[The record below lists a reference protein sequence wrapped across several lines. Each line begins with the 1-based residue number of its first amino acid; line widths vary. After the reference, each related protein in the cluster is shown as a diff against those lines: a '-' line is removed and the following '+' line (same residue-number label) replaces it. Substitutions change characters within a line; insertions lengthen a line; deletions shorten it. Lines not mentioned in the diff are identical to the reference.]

1 MLIKIT
7 YRHWDQFAQKS
18 RNAAIPERAI
28 FLNFRNNYFS
38 DIICD

>member
-7 YRHWDQFAQKS
+7 YRHWDYFVQKS
-18 RNAAIPERAI
+18 RNAAIPGRAI
-28 FLNFRNNYFS
+28 FLKFRDNYFT